1 MLKEDM
7 QEEHWADG
15 SLAEGRGGV
24 KMGGGGREVN
34 QVCRIDTVVNIDG
47 VKLQSYIDINS

>member
-1 MLKEDM
+1 M

-24 KMGGGGREVN
+24 KMGGGGRKVN

-47 VKLQSYIDINS
+47 VKLQSYINTD